1 MNLLLSCG
9 FATKKIG
16 FINMFSS
23 AVCWGLWKLKILVPL
38 KMVDGFKGALSSLQK
53 LVGTPEPIQWR
64 SAAGTDAS
72 YSHIVIRLTVAK
84 LFVLSRLDV
93 I

>member
-53 LVGTPEPIQWR
+53 LVGTPEPYNGGLLQEQMP
-64 SAAGTDAS
+64 
-72 YSHIVIRLTVAK
+72 HIVI
-84 LFVLSRLDV
+84 
-93 I
+93 